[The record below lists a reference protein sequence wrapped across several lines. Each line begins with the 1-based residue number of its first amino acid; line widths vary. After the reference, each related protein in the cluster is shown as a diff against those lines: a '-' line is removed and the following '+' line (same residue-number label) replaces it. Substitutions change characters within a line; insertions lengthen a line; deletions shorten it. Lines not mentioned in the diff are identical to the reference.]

1 LVIFRSGKCGGKFAA
16 ADVATATAKGN
27 RRSPFGNH
35 DRGIFRG
42 VAGKHRFLIE
52 LAQSCR
58 FREPSHAA
66 PRPTVDT
73 PTYRRAQAMTTQSR
87 SIASHLA
94 GPAHGPATA
103 GHGLMAEIAEFWRTF
118 IKAAFDP
125 YHPERHYMR
134 GPGPAC
140 SARAPSA
147 SGSRINPPARSPASA
162 LQQDR

>member
-1 LVIFRSGKCGGKFAA
+1 V
-16 ADVATATAKGN
+16 T
-27 RRSPFGNH
+27 
-35 DRGIFRG
+35 
-42 VAGKHRFLIE
+42 GKHRFLIE

-58 FREPSHAA
+58 FRERSHVA

-73 PTYRRAQAMTTQSR
+73 PTNRRAEAMTTQSR
-87 SIASHLA
+87 SIAPHLA
-94 GPAHGPATA
+94 GPAHGPAAVA
-103 GHGLMAEIAEFWRTF
+103 GHGLMAEVAEFWRTF

-147 SGSRINPPARSPASA
+147 SGSSSNSPARSPTGGA
-162 LQQDR
+162 LHDR